1 MAKPDLTINSIPL
14 NPGQRGFVDKVLS
27 HESRHVFY
35 WTCVTSRQAG
45 KTTLVTQLM
54 TYYAATDP
62 GCHCMFTAPTYS
74 LSKKQFKFIL
84 KGLDGTGLIKSSDA
98 SDYIIELTNG
108 STMSFKSVTQP
119 ENLRGESVTY
129 MFCDE
134 AALYKEEVFTTILK
148 PMMTVRGRKCFL
160 FSTPRG
166 RNWFFKYYNY
176 GLDPSM
182 YRYNCHRWN
191 YLQNPFAQLEEIE
204 DARRTLPADIF
215 AQEYLAEFIDDSGSV
230 FRRIADAQRVHK
242 WANPGPRCFAGLDVG
257 VTGDFMVLTIMDEKG
272 SVLYVYRDTQKPI
285 AELVAKV
292 GEALRKYSPAVCLV
306 EVNGVGQGL
315 FDRFKKE
322 YSKCQEWVTTNDSKQ
337 DIISDLIMSFDDLE
351 IAIPSRQLLPELSD
365 ELSLFGFEFSPKTRK
380 ITYKATTGHDDL
392 VISLAL
398 ADHARRRYANYGKYR
413 VL

>member
-1 MAKPDLTINSIPL
+1 M
-14 NPGQRGFVDKVLS
+14 GFVKKVLS

-35 WTCVTSRQAG
+35 WTVSTSRQAG

-54 TYYAATDP
+54 TYYAVTDP

-98 SDYIIELTNG
+98 SDYAIELTNG
-108 STMSFKSVTQP
+108 STMSFKSVTLP
-119 ENLRGESVTY
+119 DNLRGDSVSY
-129 MFCDE
+129 LFCDE
-134 AALYKEEVFTTILK
+134 VALYKEEIFTTVLK
-148 PMMTVRGRKCFL
+148 PMLTVRGRKCFL

-166 RNWFFKYYNY
+166 RNWFFKMFNY
-176 GLDPSM
+176 GLDPGM
-182 YRYNCHRWN
+182 YRYGSHTWN

-204 DARRTLPADIF
+204 DARRTLPDDIF
-215 AQEYLAEFIDDSGSV
+215 RQEYLAEFIDDSGSV

-242 WANPGPRCFAGLDVG
+242 WAAPGPRCFAGLDVG

-292 GEALRKYSPAVCLV
+292 GEALRKYSPTVCLV

>member
-1 MAKPDLTINSIPL
+1 VAKPDLTINSIPL
-14 NPGQRGFVDKVLS
+14 TPGQMGFVKKVLS

-35 WTCVTSRQAG
+35 WTVSTSRQAG

-54 TYYAATDP
+54 TYYAVTDP

-84 KGLDGTGLIKSSDA
+84 KGLDGTGLVKSSDA
-98 SDYIIELTNG
+98 SDYAIELTNG
-108 STMSFKSVTQP
+108 STMSFKSVTLP
-119 ENLRGESVTY
+119 DNLRGDSVSY
-129 MFCDE
+129 LFCDE
-134 AALYKEEVFTTILK
+134 VALYKEEIFTTVLK
-148 PMMTVRGRKCFL
+148 PMLTVRGRKCFL

-166 RNWFFKYYNY
+166 RNWFFKMFGY
-176 GLDPSM
+176 GLDPGM
-182 YRYNCHRWN
+182 YRYGSHTWN
-191 YLQNPFAQLEEIE
+191 YEQNPYANLEEIE
-204 DARRTLPADIF
+204 DARRTLPDDIF
-215 AQEYLAEFIDDSGSV
+215 RQEYLAEFIDDSGSV
-230 FRRIADAQRVHK
+230 FRHIADAQRVHK

-292 GEALRKYSPAVCLV
+292 GDALRKYSPAVCLV

-315 FDRFKKE
+315 FDRFKRE

-398 ADHARRRYANYGKYR
+398 ADHARRRYANYGRYR